1 MNQIM
6 FAACIWKEYSHHRRT
21 SVSRDRF
28 KHSHYFLNF
37 FCTLEVIPDVCVYP
51 IVNGKEIPVPAL
63 LVEVHSSP
71 FRDSV
76 RKCILGVIEQL
87 CLYRTANPDV
97 SSCIGFTFPKLPSA
111 GTGNLQSVVQVTVTW
126 ASFQF

>member
-1 MNQIM
+1 MSTKRSAIILHIKLQVQA
-6 FAACIWKEYSHHRRT
+6 FTLLPE
-21 SVSRDRF
+21 
-28 KHSHYFLNF
+28 L
-37 FCTLEVIPDVCVYP
+37 FCTLKVIPDVCVYP
-51 IVNGKEIPVPAL
+51 VVNGMEIPVPAL